1 MNMYQRT
8 ARAAVWSGSSGDQPQ
23 PAVATREDRT
33 TPEQTIWAKVPYEAR
48 RGRCVAVRRRGDL
61 LWVGVAGSPAV
72 QWLPA
77 RQVLTEAE
85 ADAWLAAGF

>member
-1 MNMYQRT
+1 MYQRA
-8 ARAAVWSGSSGDQPQ
+8 ARAAAWSGSSGDQPQ
-23 PAVATREDRT
+23 PAVATREDRSA
-33 TPEQTIWAKVPYEAR
+33 PEQTIWAKVPYQAR